1 MDPANL
7 ELVQDK
13 REWHF
18 TFEPATSADEGLV
31 IVSRVAA
38 KGFSDV
44 AQLKSALREGRI
56 KGKRLV
62 LRER

>member
-1 MDPANL
+1 MAF
-7 ELVQDK
+7 
-13 REWHF
+13 H
-18 TFEPATSADEGLV
+18 EPATSADEGLV

-38 KGFSDV
+38 KFSDV
-44 AQLKSALREGRI
+44 AQLKSALLEGQI

>member
-13 REWHF
+13 LGRHF
-18 TFEPATSADEGLV
+18 TFESATSADEGLV
-31 IVSRVAA
+31 IVSRAAA
-38 KGFSDV
+38 KGFPDV